1 LNPNLPSRNL
11 KRNKNGLSTRI
22 KRDDLLP
29 KSEAPKKVVTS
40 MCAVQPLHTS
50 ELETIVGQKSLQRL
64 LKKVYK
70 SEVPT
75 RCRIKLLFTVWF
87 VRRSCLPKLLEV
99 KKGNVTQ
106 REVPLNTVPL

>member
-1 LNPNLPSRNL
+1 
-11 KRNKNGLSTRI
+11 
-22 KRDDLLP
+22 
-29 KSEAPKKVVTS
+29 

-50 ELETIVGQKSLQRL
+50 ELETSVGQKSLQRL

-87 VRRSCLPKLLEV
+87 VRRSCLPKLLET
-99 KKGNVTQ
+99 KKRQPDTKGSPFEHRASVMESMYQFLSWAPQPPKQEHNLIHSTKPQ
-106 REVPLNTVPL
+106 